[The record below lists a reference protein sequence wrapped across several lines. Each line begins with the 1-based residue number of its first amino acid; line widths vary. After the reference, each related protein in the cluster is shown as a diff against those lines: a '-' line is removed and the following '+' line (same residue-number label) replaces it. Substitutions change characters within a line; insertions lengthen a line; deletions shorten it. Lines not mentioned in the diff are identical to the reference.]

1 MQTELRV
8 ATVFVVDDDPD
19 VLFSLRF
26 LLETEGFNVRTFADG
41 ATLLEGCRPAP
52 DDCLVIDYK
61 MPGMD
66 GLELVGRL
74 REREVTAPIVLVT
87 AYPSASLSAKAA
99 ASGVRH
105 VVQKPHFEENLIA
118 HVEAAM
124 RESVA
129 GGGDLRKAP

>member
-19 VLFSLRF
+19 VLISLRF
-26 LLETEGFNVRTFADG
+26 LLETEGFAVRTFADG
-41 ATLLEGCRPAP
+41 AALLEACRPAP
-52 DDCLVIDYK
+52 DDCLVIDYV

-74 REREVTAPIVLVT
+74 RERKITAPIVLVT
-87 AYPSASLSAKAA
+87 AYPSASLSARAA

-105 VVQKPHFEENLIA
+105 VVPKPHFEENLIA

-124 RESVA
+124 RESAAA
-129 GGGDLRKAP
+129 GRNLRETP